1 MLKEVDLKGAYR
13 VTPTGLYLY
22 STARGDKRNVQFAFR
37 ALGISDDPPLLL
49 VCVQDKNYS
58 LGLIR
63 ETQEFVLNACSEKQ
77 LDAIDKSR
85 GLTGRTVEDKFEAL
99 GFETQPAKYVKAPLV
114 KGCHANVE
122 CRVLKEME
130 TEGLVIFLV
139 EALACYVDNDLP
151 PVARFAGKTFR
162 LEGPI

>member
-63 ETQEFVLNACSEKQ
+63 ETREFVLNACSEKQ

-99 GFETQPAKYVKAPLV
+99 GFETQPAKHVKAPLV

-151 PVARFAGKTFR
+151 PVARFAGKTFS

>member
-63 ETQEFVLNACSEKQ
+63 ETREFVLNACSEKQ

-151 PVARFAGKTFR
+151 PVARFAGKTFS